1 MNRFLILLFCLLG
14 GIWCDHR
21 LSPGENMNLKSYCGT
36 KPYLPLPTVP
46 TKPSAEEH
54 QSLKASCGTKS
65 NLSRR
70 FESRSIAGG
79 KPIQGNEAPWAAKIH
94 YPKISCSSTIISL
107 RHIMSASH
115 CLMSNITKLYDRFD
129 RMRSECSGN
138 DLIIYPESSE
148 LTARN
153 SNGKLL
159 SDKVSKIIMMN
170 FCLHPNAR
178 YDDMMIW
185 ELSENIPFDDYAYP
199 ACISSGLGYQKHERP
214 RNQDAEKW
222 MFPGKMISEVTE
234 LEGLQISDS
243 KSRRY
248 NKLWLIV
255 DGKRWGVQA
264 RPGDSGGSL
273 MHYVNGQFYVIGV
286 ISHGWDTFML
296 GTPSVHAHY
305 TRICQHTGIC

>member
-1 MNRFLILLFCLLG
+1 
-14 GIWCDHR
+14 
-21 LSPGENMNLKSYCGT
+21 MNLKSYCGT

-115 CLMSNITKLYDRFD
+115 CLMSNITKFHD
-129 RMRSECSGN
+129 SGN

-148 LTARN
+148 LTVRN

-222 MFPGKMISEVTE
+222 MFPVKPGVKFREIGNVIQKHANANGFSVVKGYCGHGIHRLFHMAPNVPHYAKNNATGVMKAGNSFIIEPMI
-234 LEGLQISDS
+234 
-243 KSRRY
+243 
-248 NKLWLIV
+248 N
-255 DGKRWGVQA
+255 A
-264 RPGDSGGSL
+264 RT
-273 MHYVNGQFYVIGV
+273 FYEDK
-286 ISHGWDTFML
+286 WPDDWT
-296 GTPSVHAHY
+296 A
-305 TRICQHTGIC
+305 RD

>member
-1 MNRFLILLFCLLG
+1 
-14 GIWCDHR
+14 
-21 LSPGENMNLKSYCGT
+21 MNLKSYCGT

-115 CLMSNITKLYDRFD
+115 CLMSNITKFHDRFD

-148 LTARN
+148 LTVRN

-199 ACISSGLGYQKHERP
+199 ACISNNPNLQAINTVVKATAYGHNNWDTRNTNGQGTRMLRSGCFQ
-214 RNQDAEKW
+214 
-222 MFPGKMISEVTE
+222 
-234 LEGLQISDS
+234 
-243 KSRRY
+243 
-248 NKLWLIV
+248 
-255 DGKRWGVQA
+255 
-264 RPGDSGGSL
+264 GDSGGSL
-273 MHYVNGQFYVIGV
+273 MHYVNGQFYVIAV

-296 GTPSVHAHY
+296 GAPSVHAHY